1 MNFTGLTCSQYYVS
15 EYTQFVLKQ
24 DIQDRSDIILMVD
37 RFYDRV
43 RENPVIGPIF
53 TEVAHLD
60 FDKHLPVMYSFWASQ
75 LLGEQTYSGNPMT
88 PHLKLATL
96 TPMGEIQFIE
106 WLRLFNQT
114 VDELF
119 EGTRAEEAKTRA
131 GNIARL
137 MNYKIN
143 LGLK

>member
-1 MNFTGLTCSQYYVS
+1 MKL
-15 EYTQFVLKQ
+15 
-24 DIQDRSDIILMVD
+24 DIQDRSDIILLVD

>member
-1 MNFTGLTCSQYYVS
+1 M
-15 EYTQFVLKQ
+15 KQ
-24 DIQDRSDIILMVD
+24 DIQNRSDIILLVD

-75 LLGEQTYSGNPMT
+75 LLGEQSYSGNPMT
-88 PHLKLATL
+88 PHLKLAAL
-96 TPMGEIQFIE
+96 TPMGEIQFNE
-106 WLRLFNQT
+106 WLSLFNQT

-119 EGTRAEEAKTRA
+119 EGERAEEAKTRA
-131 GNIARL
+131 GNVARL

-143 LGLK
+143 LEFK

>member
-1 MNFTGLTCSQYYVS
+1 M
-15 EYTQFVLKQ
+15 KQ
-24 DIQDRSDIILMVD
+24 DLKERSDIVLLVD

-53 TEVAHLD
+53 TEVARLD

-75 LLGEQTYSGNPMT
+75 LLGEQSYSGNPMT
-88 PHLKLATL
+88 PHLKLAQL
-96 TPMGEIQFIE
+96 TSMGEAQFNE
-106 WLRLFNQT
+106 WLRLFNLT
-114 VDELF
+114 VDELY
-119 EGTRAEEAKTRA
+119 EGEKAEEAKTRA

-143 LGLK
+143 QELK

>member
-1 MNFTGLTCSQYYVS
+1 MKL
-15 EYTQFVLKQ
+15 
-24 DIQDRSDIILMVD
+24 DIQDRSDIILLVD

-143 LGLK
+143 LEFK

>member
-1 MNFTGLTCSQYYVS
+1 MKL
-15 EYTQFVLKQ
+15 
-24 DIQDRSDIILMVD
+24 DIQDRSDIILLVD

-114 VDELF
+114 VDDLF

-143 LGLK
+143 LEFK